1 VSDPI
6 DATGIGKTFHPAAT
20 VADLLRGRLRQAP
33 VPALSDVSLRVAPG
47 EVVCLMGPNGAGK
60 STLLRILAGILVPTT
75 GRARVLGVDVS
86 DADAAFR
93 RRVAF
98 VVGEERSFHWPLSGR
113 QNLAFF
119 GALHGYAPGPSR
131 ALAAALLDRVGLAEA
146 ADRPFSTYSRG
157 MRQRLA
163 LARGL
168 LGAPDLVLLDEPTLG
183 LDPHGAREL
192 RRFLREEVIRRAGRT
207 AVIGTNDPAE
217 ARALGDRVIFLDR
230 GRVRAEAP
238 PDRIEQELGL

>member
-1 VSDPI
+1 VTEAIAVD
-6 DATGIGKTFHPAAT
+6 GIGKTFYPAAD
-20 VADLLRGRLRQAP
+20 VGDLLRGRLRQAP
-33 VPALSDVSLRVAPG
+33 VQALTDVSLRVAPG
-47 EVVCLMGPNGAGK
+47 EVLCLMGPNGAGK
-60 STLLRILAGILVPTT
+60 STLLRILAGMLVPTV
-75 GRARVLGVDVS
+75 GRAQVLGTDLA

-119 GALHGYAPGPSR
+119 AALHGHAPAPGR
-131 ALAAALLDRVGLAEA
+131 NLATALLERVGLAEA

-168 LGAPDLVLLDEPTLG
+168 LGAPAVVLLDEPTLG
-183 LDPHGAREL
+183 LDPQGARDL
-192 RRFLREEVIRRAGRT
+192 RHFLRDDVIRGAGRT

-217 ARALGDRVIFLDR
+217 ARALGDRVLFLDR
-230 GRVRAEAP
+230 GHVRGESSP
-238 PDRIEQELGL
+238 ERIEQELGL

>member
-1 VSDPI
+1 MSHPI
-6 DATGIGKTFHPAAT
+6 DATGIGKIFHPAASVT
-20 VADLLRGRLRQAP
+20 DLLRGRLRQAP
-33 VPALSDVSLRVAPG
+33 VQALTDVSLRVAPG
-47 EVVCLMGPNGAGK
+47 EVLCLMGPNGAGK

-75 GRARVLGVDVS
+75 GNARVLGTDLA
-86 DADAAFR
+86 DANAAFR

-119 GALHGYAPGPSR
+119 GALHGHAAAPAR
-131 ALAAALLDRVGLAEA
+131 ALASALLDRVGLTQA

-183 LDPHGAREL
+183 LDPQGARDL
-192 RRFLREEVIRRAGRT
+192 RRFLRDDVIKGAGRA

-217 ARALGDRVIFLDR
+217 ARALGDQVLFLDHGHVR
-230 GRVRAEAP
+230 GEAP
-238 PDRIEQELGL
+238 PERIEQELGL